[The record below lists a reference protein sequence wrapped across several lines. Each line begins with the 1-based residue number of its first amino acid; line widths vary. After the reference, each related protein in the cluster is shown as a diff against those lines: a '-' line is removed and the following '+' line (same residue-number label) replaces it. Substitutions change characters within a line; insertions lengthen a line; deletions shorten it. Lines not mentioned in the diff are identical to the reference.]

1 MTAQLLHHVLQFL
14 RPHLGTRQGRPLI
27 VGISGAQGSGK
38 STVTT
43 QLAAALGSATAV
55 PYRDYSSSLVVATL
69 SIDDVYLTHAAQ
81 QELATKN
88 PQNPL
93 VQHRGVPGTHDLPLA
108 RQVLE
113 ALGKGK
119 ETTMLPRYDK
129 SAFGGEGDRAEPSP
143 VHGPVD
149 VVLFEG
155 WCVGFRALG
164 EAELRDACTRGGV
177 VKEHRMQDLVAMN
190 QALKEYD
197 ALTEYVFFFFLF
209 GWGEKDG

>member
-1 MTAQLLHHVLQFL
+1 MMTTQLLHHVLQFL
-14 RPHLGTRQGRPLI
+14 RPHLSPGRGRPLF

-43 QLAAALGSATAV
+43 QLAATLGPATAA
-55 PYRDYSSSLVVATL
+55 PYHDYSSSLVVATL

-81 QELATKN
+81 QELAAKN

-113 ALGKGK
+113 ALGKGE

-143 VHGPVD
+143 IHGPVD

-155 WCVGFRALG
+155 WCVGFRALD
-164 EAELRDACTRGGV
+164 EEELRDACARGV
-177 VKEHRMQDLVAMN
+177 VVKQHRMQDLVAMN
-190 QALKEYD
+190 EALKEYD
-197 ALTEYVFFFFLF
+197 ALTEYVSLFFSF
-209 GWGEKDG
+209 